1 MRRLIR
7 VLRAGLCA
15 RAGACGGA
23 PPQAFAESQV
33 SKRNTRIK
41 RRKIRMDFWG
51 YFDGRIPGYGDVAR
65 VAHDGFTCLPDETE
79 RRAPQPQPIKKKYIQ
94 SNLFSYNALLFL
106 A

>member
-1 MRRLIR
+1 M
-7 VLRAGLCA
+7 
-15 RAGACGGA
+15 A
-23 PPQAFAESQV
+23 PAESQV

-79 RRAPQPQPIKKKYIQ
+79 RESPTPQPIKKKIYTKQ
-94 SNLFSYNALLFL
+94 LVFL
-106 A
+106 